1 MCFNIRLIVYD
12 GITCSYTGVS
22 AVTYKSI
29 QVNGERAFCTRNKN
43 AAL

>member
-1 MCFNIRLIVYD
+1 MMVSRAAIQEYPRLHTRV
-12 GITCSYTGVS
+12 
-22 AVTYKSI
+22 